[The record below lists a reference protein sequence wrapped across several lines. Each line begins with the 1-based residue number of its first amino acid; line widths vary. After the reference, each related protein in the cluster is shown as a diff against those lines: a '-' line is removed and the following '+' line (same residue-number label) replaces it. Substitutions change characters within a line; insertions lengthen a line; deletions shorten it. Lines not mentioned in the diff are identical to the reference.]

1 LSKNIALLKKYIKN
15 DDTIKIYSKRISK
28 DNCKIYIKTIQYMF
42 YNYFYIFKMYYKDDI
57 ISYPNINEL
66 YIFKSLVNTDIYY
79 KMKI

>member
-57 ISYPNINEL
+57 ISYQNINEL